1 MLNYGNGHLLCF
13 CSQYLDFFSWIS
25 FAVSFLNCHVFS
37 QVKVLLTDLQN
48 RFMKGKLNLKIN
60 TFQEHILNMTMKNV
74 FAKKLVSV
82 C

>member
-1 MLNYGNGHLLCF
+1 MLF
-13 CSQYLDFFSWIS
+13 WSVFRFFSWIS
-25 FAVSFLNCHVFS
+25 FAVSFLKCHLFS
-37 QVKVLLTDLQN
+37 QVNVLLTDLQY
-48 RFMKGKLNLKIN
+48 RFMTGKVMFKIN